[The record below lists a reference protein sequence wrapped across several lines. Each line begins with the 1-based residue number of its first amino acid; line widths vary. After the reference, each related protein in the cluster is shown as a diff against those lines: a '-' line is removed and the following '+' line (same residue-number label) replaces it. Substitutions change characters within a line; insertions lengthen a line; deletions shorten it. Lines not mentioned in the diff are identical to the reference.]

1 MSQSTLISVS
11 YISKATQDMGVLAL
25 MRLTDQAAQFN
36 QKLGLSGVL
45 FYENQ
50 HFGQILE
57 GPREA
62 VMKLWEKIQQD
73 PRHQQVRLLKM
84 EDIEERNFPAWS
96 MRFFLAKEIIAK
108 MPNLTGILDGLPEH
122 DDELLRLMRAA
133 GNALSK

>member
-1 MSQSTLISVS
+1 MSQSPLISIS

-25 MRLTDQAAQFN
+25 MRLTDQAAQLN

-57 GPREA
+57 GPHAEA
-62 VMKLWEKIQQD
+62 TKMWEKIQQD
-73 PRHQQVRLLKM
+73 PRHHQVRLLKM
-84 EDIEERNFPAWS
+84 EEIKERSFPAWS

-108 MPNLTGILDGLPEH
+108 MPNLTGVLDGLPEH
-122 DDELLRLMRAA
+122 DVELLRLMRTAA
-133 GNALSK
+133 E

>member
-1 MSQSTLISVS
+1 MSKSQLISVS

-25 MRLTDQAAQFN
+25 MRLTDQAAQLN
-36 QKLGLSGVL
+36 QRLGLTGVL

-57 GPREA
+57 GPRAE
-62 VMKLWEKIQQD
+62 VTKMWEKIQRD

-84 EDIEERNFPAWS
+84 EEIAQRSFTAWS

-108 MPNLTGILDGLPEH
+108 MPNLTGVLDGLPEH
-122 DDELLRLMRAA
+122 DDELLRLMRTAA
-133 GNALSK
+133 S

>member
-1 MSQSTLISVS
+1 MSQPPLISVS

-25 MRLTDQAAQFN
+25 MRLTDQASQLN
-36 QKLGLSGVL
+36 QRLDLTGVL

-57 GPREA
+57 GHPIE
-62 VMKLWEKIQQD
+62 VMKIWEKIQRD

-84 EDIEERNFPAWS
+84 EEIKERSFTAWS

-108 MPNLTGILDGLPEH
+108 MPNLTGVLDGLPEH
-122 DDELLRLMRAA
+122 DVELLRLMRSAA
-133 GNALSK
+133 E

>member
-1 MSQSTLISVS
+1 MSQPPLISIS
-11 YISKATQDMGVLAL
+11 YLSKATQDMGVLAL
-25 MRLTDQAAQFN
+25 MRLTDQAAQLN

-57 GPREA
+57 GPRAE
-62 VMKLWEKIQQD
+62 VTKIWEKIQRD

-84 EDIEERNFPAWS
+84 EEIAERSFPAWS

-108 MPNLTGILDGLPEH
+108 MPNLTGVLDGLPEH
-122 DDELLRLMRAA
+122 DDELLRLMRTAA
-133 GNALSK
+133 G